1 MVYNRFA
8 NWQRTNP
15 GPATVTLTGDV
26 SGALTVTPGQPSS
39 APVSLAP
46 APGQPAGDFT
56 NASLTVGIDGR
67 IEGSDSG
74 ATPITVSGSAAAG
87 QLAIFNSSTSISGG
101 NLSGDV
107 TTSGSTATTLKT
119 VNSNVG
125 TFGDAQHVAQVTL
138 NAKGLATA
146 ASSVAIIPQMPS
158 SLVMNLPASPPDGL
172 LYLATDCTLTAIT
185 GLGLAP
191 TGGGGNKVPVYSAS
205 GGWLML

>member
-1 MVYNRFA
+1 MAYNRYA
-8 NWQRTNP
+8 NWQRVNP
-15 GPATVTLTGDV
+15 GPATVTLSGDIA
-26 SGALTVTPGQPSS
+26 GALTVTPGQASTAAVALS
-39 APVSLAP
+39 P
-46 APGQPAGDFT
+46 AIGQPAGDFT
-56 NASLTVGIDGR
+56 NASITVGIDGR
-67 IEGSDSG
+67 IDGSDSG
-74 ATPITVSGSAAAG
+74 ATPITVSGSAPAG
-87 QLAIFNSSTSISGG
+87 QLAIFNSSTSIAGG
-101 NLSGDV
+101 DLSGDV
-107 TTSGSTATTLKT
+107 TTSGGTATTLAT

-158 SLVMNLPASPPDGL
+158 SIVADLPATPADGL

-191 TGGGGNKVPVYSAS
+191 TGGGMNKVPVYSAN